1 MNKCVSIAVAIS
13 LAAGLSA
20 CEYSSGNGPAISG
33 SADPSSGSGQA
44 TGSAP
49 ASGESNTD
57 ALRRVLGRPD
67 STGLPYETGPEAILS
82 ADIGAGQYLLTAA
95 CVRAPGADVS
105 VTFGDSSPEKYSFSC
120 GMGKV
125 IQIDY
130 TGGKILAQV
139 VPQEPRTGAVTGLKL
154 EHHPAPR
161 DMAARNQGWMTE
173 QLGAEKPGEFRRFLS
188 SGEGTATGPLASAG
202 TYDLAFVCSGPDAVD
217 LLAMDANGDPI
228 AELPAVPCGPV
239 FRTNLQLN
247 ADGARILVAS
257 DSDGLRAAVSIL
269 PGQKAGS

>member
-13 LAAGLSA
+13 LAGGLSA
-20 CEYSSGNGPAISG
+20 CEYSSGNGRAVSG
-33 SADPSSGSGQA
+33 SAAPASA
-44 TGSAP
+44 SAP

-57 ALRRVLGRPD
+57 ALMRVLGPPD
-67 STGLPYETGPEAILS
+67 STGLPYETDPEATLS
-82 ADIGAGQYLLTAA
+82 SDIGAGQYLLTAG
-95 CVRAPGADVS
+95 CVGSSGADVS
-105 VTFGDSSPEKYSFSC
+105 VTFGGSSPEKYSFSC

-125 IQIDY
+125 IQIDH

-161 DMAARNQGWMTE
+161 DMAARNQGWMTQ

-228 AELPAVPCGPV
+228 AELPGVPCGPV
-239 FRTNLQLN
+239 FRTNLRLN
-247 ADGARILVAS
+247 ADGAQILVGS
-257 DSDGLRAAVSIL
+257 DSDELRAAVSIL

>member
-1 MNKCVSIAVAIS
+1 MNKCVSIAVAVS
-13 LAAGLSA
+13 LTAGLSA
-20 CEYSSGNGPAISG
+20 CEYSAGGGQAVSG
-33 SADPSSGSGQA
+33 SAGQPSGSA
-44 TGSAP
+44 T

-57 ALRRVLGRPD
+57 ALKRVLGSPD
-67 STGLPYETGPEAILS
+67 STGLPYDTGAQATLYG
-82 ADIGAGQYLLTAA
+82 DIGPGQYLLTAA
-95 CVRAPGADVS
+95 CVGAPGADVS
-105 VTFGDSSPEKYSFSC
+105 VTFGESSEETYSFSC

-125 IQIDY
+125 IQIDHPS
-130 TGGKILAQV
+130 GKIRAEV

-188 SGEGTATGPLASAG
+188 SGEGTATGPLAGEG

-217 LLAMDANGDPI
+217 LLALNANGGPI
-228 AELPAVPCGPV
+228 AELPDVPCGPV

-247 ADGARILVAS
+247 ADGAQIMMDS
-257 DSDGLRAAVSIL
+257 DSDQLRAGVSIL
-269 PGQKAGS
+269 PGLKPGS